1 MVDKYTTNKD
11 INMNR
16 QQAVEQARQASL
28 KSWAQAQRQ
37 AMHESTRNTPVNQA
51 PAAAAGA
58 SGTGSGGQ
66 SATTLSGVINWLEWA
81 PSGYSGPT
89 GQQFTDFD
97 NWTVENTGISIP
109 DVKRLVINTLGAPA
123 ATGDPSGPI
132 AHVHED
138 HAYSDLTI
146 ELHDV
151 ATDNWITVWS
161 YRLVNTHYGSSHNS
175 DDFYI
180 AGIDVSFPAITEVNG
195 IRVSSD
201 PGSDQTYH
209 EWGVTGVDLIFEL
222 YK

>member
-1 MVDKYTTNKD
+1 
-11 INMNR
+11 MNR

-28 KSWAQAQRQ
+28 QSWAQAQRQ

-81 PSGYSGPT
+81 PSGFGAPT
-89 GQQFTDFD
+89 GLDYVDFD
-97 NWTVENTGISIP
+97 SWTVETTGISIP
-109 DVKRLVINTLGAPA
+109 DVKRLVINTLSGPPA
-123 ATGDPSGPI
+123 VTGDPHGPT
-132 AHVHED
+132 AHVHGD
-138 HAYSDLTI
+138 HPYSDLTI
-146 ELHDV
+146 ELHDT

-161 YRLVNTHYGSSHNS
+161 YRLVNTHYTGVTGTGGDS

-209 EWGVTGVDLIFEL
+209 DWGITGIDLIFEL